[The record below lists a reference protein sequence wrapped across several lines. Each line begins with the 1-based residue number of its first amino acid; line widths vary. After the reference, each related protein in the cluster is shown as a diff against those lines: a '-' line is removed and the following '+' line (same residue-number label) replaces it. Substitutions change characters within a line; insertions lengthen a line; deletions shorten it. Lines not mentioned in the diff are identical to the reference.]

1 MKKILSLLT
10 TLFLLNGCAES
21 VALFGPASSAAMG
34 GGNVTQSALS
44 SAVSYGV
51 KKQTGMSLSG
61 HAFAFAEKHNPE
73 KKKDNC
79 ISFIEKTKSEMC
91 EMMKN
96 KMSLTKSKIIN
107 NKKFNKPS
115 KSGSSSLQS
124 KIEKKSKIKY
134 LD

>member
-73 KKKDNC
+73 KKKDTC
-79 ISFIEKTKSEMC
+79 ISFIKKTNSEMC
-91 EMMKN
+91 AMIK
-96 KMSLTKSKIIN
+96 KKISLTRGKIII
-107 NKKFNKPS
+107 NKKHD
-115 KSGSSSLQS
+115 KSLKRIG
-124 KIEKKSKIKY
+124 
-134 LD
+134 